1 MMRENHNEYDIAK
14 FNADSID
21 DTEETKNFFE
31 QELDNQRKW
40 NKFFAEM
47 SDKEPDKFDPNNQ
60 ISMNLQD
67 HALSFQLSSTD
78 PMDIGRRLYRKKSI
92 DLVPGLNVL
101 VGPNGAGK
109 TTMLKCIRGILK
121 KNNLEIF
128 EYDNLKKGGRNALSS
143 AAQFGDLTS
152 MAKLMTYS
160 EGESIFF
167 NMTSLTQS
175 MGSFVQAQQSKGEP
189 AIILFDA
196 IDSGL
201 SIDFMLDIKNLF
213 DLMHRM
219 DKDDSLYIIC
229 TTNSYELAENSYCWD
244 VHSSKPVKF
253 DKYEQFREFIL
264 NIRKK
269 IEADEKKA
277 REKEEY
283 ERPSMSFK
291 RE

>member
-1 MMRENHNEYDIAK
+1 MKENNNKYDITGS
-14 FNADSID
+14 NVEDPIY

-31 QELDNQRKW
+31 RELDLHRRCDNL
-40 NKFFAEM
+40 FAKTGG
-47 SDKEPDKFDPNNQ
+47 KEPDVFDPNNQ

-67 HALSFQLSSTD
+67 HSLSFRLSSTD
-78 PMDIGRRLYRKKSI
+78 PMDAGRRLYRKKSI

-109 TTMLKCIRGILK
+109 TTMLKCIRGILE

-143 AAQFGDLTS
+143 AAFFGDITS

-167 NMTSLTQS
+167 NLTSLTES
-175 MGSFVQAQQSKGEP
+175 MSSFVRSQQSKGEP

-213 DLMHRM
+213 DLMHRV

-264 NIRKK
+264 DIRKK
-269 IEADEKKA
+269 IELAEKKA
-277 REKEEY
+277 REKEEH
-283 ERPSMSFK
+283 E
-291 RE
+291 

>member
-1 MMRENHNEYDIAK
+1 MRENHNEYDITK
-14 FNADSID
+14 FNVDSID
-21 DTEETKNFFE
+21 DTKETKNFFE
-31 QELDNQRKW
+31 RQIDMEREWDNL
-40 NKFFAEM
+40 FAKT
-47 SDKEPDKFDPNNQ
+47 SDKEPDVFDPNNQ

-67 HALSFQLSSTD
+67 HSLSFRLSSTD
-78 PMDIGRRLYRKKSI
+78 PMDTGRRVYRKKSI

-109 TTMLKCIRGILK
+109 TTMLNCIRGILK
-121 KNNLEIF
+121 KNNLKIF
-128 EYDNLKKGGRNALSS
+128 EYDNLKKGGSNALSS
-143 AAQFGDLTS
+143 AAFYRDLTS

-175 MGSFVQAQQSKGEP
+175 MGSFVRSQQAKGEP

-201 SIDFMLDIKNLF
+201 SIDFMLDIRNLF
-213 DLMHRM
+213 NLMHSM
-219 DKDDSLYIIC
+219 DKDDNLYIIC
-229 TTNSYELAENSYCWD
+229 TTNSYELAEYSYCWD

-253 DKYEQFREFIL
+253 NKYEQFREFIL
-264 NIRKK
+264 DTRKK

-283 ERPSMSFK
+283 ERSSMSFK

>member
-1 MMRENHNEYDIAK
+1 MRENHNKCDITES
-14 FNADSID
+14 NVDNSID
-21 DTEETKNFFE
+21 DTKESKNFFE
-31 QELDNQRKW
+31 RQIDMKRGWDNLFTKS
-40 NKFFAEM
+40 
-47 SDKEPDKFDPNNQ
+47 SDKEPDVFDPNNQ

-67 HALSFQLSSTD
+67 HSLSFRLSSTD
-78 PMDIGRRLYRKKSI
+78 PMDAGRRLYRKKSI

-101 VGPNGAGK
+101 VGPNGVGK
-109 TTMLKCIRGILK
+109 TTMLKCIRGILE

-128 EYDNLKKGGRNALSS
+128 EYDNLKKGGSNALSS
-143 AAQFGDLTS
+143 AAFFGDITS

-201 SIDFMLDIKNLF
+201 SIDFMLDIKNIF

-253 DKYEQFREFIL
+253 DKYEQFRKFIL

-277 REKEEY
+277 REKEKDE
-283 ERPSMSFK
+283 
-291 RE
+291 

>member
-1 MMRENHNEYDIAK
+1 MRENHNKCDITES
-14 FNADSID
+14 NVDNSID

-31 QELDNQRKW
+31 RQIDMERGWDNLFAKTDDKELD
-40 NKFFAEM
+40 A
-47 SDKEPDKFDPNNQ
+47 FDPNNQ

-67 HALSFQLSSTD
+67 HSLSFRLSSTD
-78 PMDIGRRLYRKKSI
+78 PMDVGRRLYRKKSI

-101 VGPNGAGK
+101 VGPNGVGK
-109 TTMLKCIRGILK
+109 TTMLRCIRDILE

-128 EYDNLKKGGRNALSS
+128 EYDNLKKGGRNAVSS
-143 AAQFGDLTS
+143 AAFFGDLTS
-152 MAKLMTYS
+152 MVKLMTYS

-175 MGSFVQAQQSKGEP
+175 MGSFVQSQQAKGEP

-201 SIDFMLDIKNLF
+201 SIDFMLNIKNLF
-213 DLMHRM
+213 DLMHRV

-269 IEADEKKA
+269 IEAAEKKA

>member
-1 MMRENHNEYDIAK
+1 MRENNKYNIAES
-14 FNADSID
+14 NVDNSID
-21 DTEETKNFFE
+21 GTKETKNFFE
-31 QELDNQRKW
+31 RQIDTERGWDNL
-40 NKFFAEM
+40 FAKV
-47 SDKEPDKFDPNNQ
+47 SDKEPDVFDPNNQ

-67 HALSFQLSSTD
+67 HSLSFRLSSTD
-78 PMDIGRRLYRKKSI
+78 PMDAGRRVYRKKSI

-109 TTMLKCIRGILK
+109 TTMLNCIRGILK
-121 KNNLEIF
+121 KNNLKVF
-128 EYDNLKKGGRNALSS
+128 EYDNLKKGGSNALSS
-143 AAQFGDLTS
+143 ATFFGDFS
-152 MAKLMTYS
+152 SIAKLMTYS

-175 MGSFVQAQQSKGEP
+175 MGSFVRSQQSKGEP

-213 DLMHRM
+213 DLMYRM

-264 NIRKK
+264 DIRKK

-291 RE
+291 RK

>member
-1 MMRENHNEYDIAK
+1 MRENHNKCDITES
-14 FNADSID
+14 NVDNSID
-21 DTEETKNFFE
+21 EAKETKNFFE
-31 QELDNQRKW
+31 RQIDMERGWDNL
-40 NKFFAEM
+40 FAKTD
-47 SDKEPDKFDPNNQ
+47 DKEPDVFDPNNQ

-67 HALSFQLSSTD
+67 HSLSFRLSSTD
-78 PMDIGRRLYRKKSI
+78 PMDVGRRLYRKKSI

-109 TTMLKCIRGILK
+109 TTMLKCIRGILE

-143 AAQFGDLTS
+143 AAFFGDITS

-167 NMTSLTQS
+167 NMTSLTES
-175 MGSFVQAQQSKGEP
+175 MGSFVRSQQSKGEP

-213 DLMHRM
+213 DLMHRV
-219 DKDDSLYIIC
+219 DKADSLYIIC

-264 NIRKK
+264 DIRKK
-269 IEADEKKA
+269 IELAEKKA
-277 REKEEY
+277 REKEEH
-283 ERPSMSFK
+283 E
-291 RE
+291 

>member
-1 MMRENHNEYDIAK
+1 MRENHNKCDITES
-14 FNADSID
+14 NVDNSID
-21 DTEETKNFFE
+21 DTKESKNFFE
-31 QELDNQRKW
+31 RQIDMKRGWDNLFTKS
-40 NKFFAEM
+40 
-47 SDKEPDKFDPNNQ
+47 SDKEPDVFDPNNQ

-67 HALSFQLSSTD
+67 HSLSFRLSSTD
-78 PMDIGRRLYRKKSI
+78 PMDAGRRLYRKKSI

-101 VGPNGAGK
+101 VGPNGVGK
-109 TTMLKCIRGILK
+109 TTMLKCIRGILE

-128 EYDNLKKGGRNALSS
+128 EYDNLKKGGSNALSS
-143 AAQFGDLTS
+143 AAFFGDITS

-201 SIDFMLDIKNLF
+201 SIDFMLDIKNIF

-253 DKYEQFREFIL
+253 DKYEQFRKFIL
-264 NIRKK
+264 NIRRK

-277 REKEEY
+277 REKEED
-283 ERPSMSFK
+283 E
-291 RE
+291 